1 MGEGAALAPARVR
14 IFNAG
19 MSDKTDTGCDVASLL
34 NLMRRLRDPKTGCPW
49 DREQDFATIAP
60 YTIEEAYEVSAAI
73 EAGNYTALKDELGDL
88 LLQVVFH
95 AQMANEKGLFDFG
108 DVVRGLSEKMIR
120 RHPHVFA
127 GSTAATAG
135 DVTEVWDEIKRRERA
150 AKPKKASG
158 HLADVPAAL
167 PALSRA
173 VKLQDR
179 AAEVGF
185 DWPSAL
191 TVTDKIAE
199 ESRELADAAA
209 SGSKAKMAEE
219 FGDLLF
225 VLANLARHLKLDP
238 ETALR
243 AANAKFVRRFGAIED
258 ALRAQSRTLED
269 ASLDEM
275 EALWQAA
282 KRAEKPK

>member
-1 MGEGAALAPARVR
+1 MTNAPAGHDIAALL
-14 IFNAG
+14 
-19 MSDKTDTGCDVASLL
+19 D
-34 NLMRRLRDPKTGCPW
+34 LMRRLRDPKTGCPW
-49 DREQDFATIAP
+49 DIEQDFATIVP

-73 EAGNYTALKDELGDL
+73 EAKDYASLKDELGDL

-95 AQMANEKGLFDFG
+95 AQMASEKGLFDFG
-108 DVVRGLSEKMIR
+108 EVARGLAEKMIR

-127 GSTAATAG
+127 DSKAKTAA
-135 DVTEVWDEIKRRERA
+135 DVSEAWDEIKARERA
-150 AKPKKASG
+150 GRPTKPGG
-158 HLADVPAAL
+158 HLGDVAHAL

-185 DWPSAL
+185 DWPSAI
-191 TVTDKIAE
+191 TVTDKIVE
-199 ESRELADAAA
+199 ESKELADAAA
-209 SGSKAKMAEE
+209 SGAKDKMAEE

-225 VLANLARHLKLDP
+225 VLANLARHLKIDP

-243 AANAKFVRRFGAIED
+243 GANAKFVRRFGAIEA
-258 ALRAQSRTLED
+258 ALAAQGRKLED

-282 KRAEKPK
+282 KKTEVPKP

>member
-1 MGEGAALAPARVR
+1 MTNVPAGRDIAALL
-14 IFNAG
+14 
-19 MSDKTDTGCDVASLL
+19 D
-34 NLMRRLRDPKTGCPW
+34 LMRRLRDPKTGCPW
-49 DREQDFATIAP
+49 DVEQDFATIAP

-73 EAGNYTALKDELGDL
+73 EAKDFVSLKDELGDL

-95 AQMANEKGLFDFG
+95 AQMASEKGLFDFG
-108 DVVRGLSEKMIR
+108 DVAHGLAEKMIR
-120 RHPHVFA
+120 RHPHVFSDSKA
-127 GSTAATAG
+127 KTAS
-135 DVTEVWDEIKRRERA
+135 DVSEAWDEIKRRERA
-150 AKPKKASG
+150 AKPKKADG
-158 HLADVPAAL
+158 HLADVAHAL

-185 DWPSAL
+185 DWPSAI

-209 SGSKAKMAEE
+209 SGAKDKMAEE

-225 VLANLARHLKLDP
+225 VLANLARHLKIDP

-243 AANAKFVRRFGAIED
+243 AANAKFVRRFKVIED
-258 ALRAQSRTLED
+258 SLEKQGRKLQD

-282 KRAEKPK
+282 KKNEVR